1 MTSVFRY
8 DTGFQ
13 ERILA
18 IVLRQEDSLRDL
30 MHIIEPHYFTT
41 PMLSFAW
48 TLVVKYY
55 VNEGSQL
62 SLDTLCMFLQK
73 TGKYRQD
80 AIDEFKANIV
90 SANLSDAEV
99 VVKEVTNF
107 CKESA
112 FLMTISK
119 SVDDITKG
127 NFDKVYVKMQELFEK
142 DFDRPNMGLDYFK
155 EVGRRII
162 GDDAITRDGAVPTG
176 LPIDQ
181 YWGGGLG
188 KKELGAVFGPTN
200 RGKTAMLLNIAYGAI
215 RAGENVLYVSCE
227 LSENALAKRMD
238 SIMMSNIRAAESFL
252 PGDLVAA
259 LKEAQK
265 DNYGSFFIKEFTS
278 GELTVPML
286 YAFIRSFEATKQM
299 KFGVVIVDY
308 IGEMCLPKAEREDIR
323 YKDLTTSLRGLAK
336 KLETRIWTAHQTKQG
351 SHRKTLLLE
360 DDISD
365 SSGILKVVD
374 VAFTLS
380 ATHLEWV
387 AGYTR
392 LTVIKNRFGPTAVTE
407 VVKFNGA
414 CQRFLPADITEMQ
427 DAVMKKADELEVS
440 ILGGQV
446 KE

>member
-1 MTSVFRY
+1 
-8 DTGFQ
+8 
-13 ERILA
+13 
-18 IVLRQEDSLRDL
+18 
-30 MHIIEPHYFTT
+30 MHIIEPNYFTT
-41 PMLSFAW
+41 PMLTLSW
-48 TLVVKYY
+48 SLVVQYY
-55 VNEGSQL
+55 VNQGSQI
-62 SLDTLCMFLQK
+62 SLDTLSMLLQK
-73 TGKYRQD
+73 SGKYRQED
-80 AIDEFKANIV
+80 INAFKESV
-90 SANLSDAEV
+90 SSADLRDVDV
-99 VVKEVTNF
+99 VVNEVTNF

-127 NFDKVYVKMQELFEK
+127 NFDKVYVKMQELFERN
-142 DFDRPNMGLDYFK
+142 FDQPDMGLDYYK
-155 EVGRRII
+155 DINRRYLG
-162 GDDAITRDGAVPTG
+162 GDDLTRDGAVPTG

-188 KKELGAVFGPTN
+188 RKELGAVFGPTN
-200 RGKTAMLLNIAYGAI
+200 RGKTAMLLNIAHGAI

-238 SIMMSNIRAAESFL
+238 SIMMSNLRAVETFF
-252 PGDLVAA
+252 PGDLITA
-259 LKEAQK
+259 LRQVQKEK
-265 DNYGSFFIKEFTS
+265 YGEFFIKEFGS
-278 GELTVPML
+278 GELTVPQL
-286 YAFIRSFEATKQM
+286 YSFVRGFEAQKKM

-308 IGEMCLPKAEREDIR
+308 LGEMCLPKAEREDIR
-323 YKDLTTSLRGLAK
+323 YKDLTTTLRGLAK

-392 LTVIKNRFGPTAVTE
+392 LTVIKNRFGPTAMTE

-427 DAVMKKADELEVS
+427 EAVDRKADELEVS
-440 ILGGQV
+440 IMGGQMR
-446 KE
+446 E